1 VCHNKQ
7 EPPDDLSSEL
17 EVVCRM
23 FRLWLKRKNLLPWSH
38 NYSGLLSYCIKLVIE
53 KTSPLINIYTAT
65 ISIHLVLILALLHKR
80 SGLSSFN

>member
-1 VCHNKQ
+1 
-7 EPPDDLSSEL
+7 
-17 EVVCRM
+17 
-23 FRLWLKRKNLLPWSH
+23 
-38 NYSGLLSYCIKLVIE
+38 VIE